1 VVHTDSAELR
11 GAQGIP
17 SSTAV
22 ALAGVTMNAAATV
35 SGAQAQVVDF
45 GGVAF
50 GSVSFTGA
58 TLDSSTAFD
67 FDTSAL
73 KVSAVGGA
81 DASGLAVND
90 VITVSPTDMMYG
102 LGSSGT
108 RSAPIMTMWTDGI
121 GTFEE
126 TFTDVESVD
135 RGSAN
140 AITIDLAGNDHR
152 SRLLGCVGL
161 LDVVRQPD
169 WRPGSH
175 YKRFVHQ
182 HDDDGR
188 VGDPPASAGD
198 SGAVDLGN
206 DASGL
211 RGPWLRRPERQDV
224 NAAEVAA

>member
-81 DASGLAVND
+81 DVSGLAVND
-90 VITVSPTDMMYG
+90 AITVSPTDMMYG
-102 LGSSGT
+102 SGSSGT
-108 RSAPIMTMWTDGI
+108 RSAPIMTMWTNGI

-169 WRPGSH
+169 WRPGATISASFTNTTMTGESATLPPPPVIPEPSTWAMMLLG
-175 YKRFVHQ
+175 FVALASPSRAP
-182 HDDDGR
+182 GR
-188 VGDPPASAGD
+188 
-198 SGAVDLGN
+198 
-206 DASGL
+206 
-211 RGPWLRRPERQDV
+211 
-224 NAAEVAA
+224 